1 MEKFIIE
8 DFDQDKRIS
17 FRLFHHKYQAT
28 RSSKNK
34 NITNVFVILYEVTSK
49 VGIGRS
55 VGGGRVGN
63 THFLL
68 ILTRPN

>member
-1 MEKFIIE
+1 MENFK
-8 DFDQDKRIS
+8 DLDQDKRI
-17 FRLFHHKYQAT
+17 LFQMLLNKYHAT

-34 NITNVFVILYEVTSK
+34 NITNVFVILYVVTSK
-49 VGIGRS
+49 VGLGRS
-55 VGGGRVGN
+55 VGGGIVGN

>member
-8 DFDQDKRIS
+8 DFDQDKRIL
-17 FRLFHHKYQAT
+17 FQLFHNKYQAT
-28 RSSKNK
+28 RSSKDK
-34 NITNVFVILYEVTSK
+34 NITNVFVILYVVTSK

>member
-1 MEKFIIE
+1 MEKFINH
-8 DFDQDKRIS
+8 FDQDKRIL
-17 FRLFHHKYQAT
+17 FQLFHNKYQAT
-28 RSSKNK
+28 RSSKDK
-34 NITNVFVILYEVTSK
+34 NITNVFVILYVVTSK